1 MAETTTQP
9 QNSVKPSDSP
19 IVTRAEIQ
27 LMLWDNCKYI
37 NQIIDDFKTEKK
49 KPSKKWT
56 NLVYFMRE
64 QSGICKTLL
73 DSIKDSEIDDLAK
86 QIAEIKATLE
96 KRGSQQ

>member
-1 MAETTTQP
+1 
-9 QNSVKPSDSP
+9 
-19 IVTRAEIQ
+19 
-27 LMLWDNCKYI
+27 MLWNNCKDI
-37 NQIIDDFKTEKK
+37 TQLIDDFKTDKK

-86 QIAEIKATLE
+86 QVAELKTLME
-96 KRGSQQ
+96 KKVS